1 MTVCACLWLLAHYS
15 VCASVYLCA
24 FEWLGVWL
32 YVFLFF
38 FGVCLCFE
46 STEKAQILFFSPL
59 ACCEAWTMSLCIH
72 CASVCLHMV
81 YNGRYH
87 QGLLQATCSYHQV
100 PSSSVFLLRRVIEIQ
115 VVLCRSGGSLWGLC
129 QSCRDG
135 RKTVVT
141 KCCFDIY
148 NFNILQVSPEIV
160 ILINIFEARSCVLSG
175 MS

>member
-1 MTVCACLWLLAHYS
+1 MTTCALQCVCFCLFVCIWMTWCVTVCFFC
-15 VCASVYLCA
+15 
-24 FEWLGVWL
+24 
-32 YVFLFF
+32 FF

-59 ACCEAWTMSLCIH
+59 ARCEAWTMSLCIH